1 MKPLELYLIPGR
13 GGRPILFA
21 TAEAVQ
27 AMEEEYGD
35 RLRSVID
42 WIVRRRNR
50 IVSWIGRVL
59 SKAHDYYVKLED
71 KIDPVERVLKAM
83 ASTKVFIV
91 YARQPGDFPAVLRRH
106 RRKHIFWLAVD
117 FVLSAVVLMFTPVLA
132 PIPGPNVFFY
142 YPFLRLLSHYRALLG
157 TASGLRSSDIQ
168 YKSLPETRGLEDNLS
183 GLSRF
188 LERMGS

>member
-91 YARQPGDFPAVLRRH
+91 YARQSGDFHAVLRRQ
-106 RRKHIFWLAVD
+106 RRKHIFWFAVD

-132 PIPGPNVFFY
+132 PIPGPNVFFS

-168 YKSLPETRGLEDNLS
+168 YKSLPETRGLEDNPS